1 MAWIPY
7 VYKANIDTGGA
18 FIYSYDKPVMQDN
31 LIAQSWKIDFPVKML
46 RDSDREG
53 PSWKKWLDKEKTG
66 AGPDIWNERNKTKQK
81 PELLFAV
88 KEINTYVLW

>member
-1 MAWIPY
+1 MRVFLTMAWIPY
-7 VYKANIDTGGA
+7 VYKLNIDTGGA
-18 FIYSYDKPVMQDN
+18 FIYSYDKPVMQDS

-66 AGPDIWNERNKTKQK
+66 AGPDI
-81 PELLFAV
+81 
-88 KEINTYVLW
+88 